1 MFNPCLLIADHFD
14 EITNK
19 IDIRTETIL
28 LDQSLWDTSRNEL
41 NALRECQLNKIKECQ
56 EINLKNFERFREDVY
71 LAQWST
77 VMDDPLLSH
86 EQKVE
91 QIKEKIIAI
100 DCALLE
106 DERVFSGLN
115 LCTIPWFLNEKN
127 LEFLK

>member
-41 NALRECQLNKIKECQ
+41 NALRESQLNKIKECQ
-56 EINLKNFERFREDVY
+56 EINLKNFETFQHDVY
-71 LAQWST
+71 LEQWST

-91 QIKEKIIAI
+91 KIKEKIIVI
-100 DCALLE
+100 DCALL
-106 DERVFSGLN
+106 DDTRVFSGLN
-115 LCTIPWFLNEKN
+115 LCTIPWFLNEKK